1 MNSFKNPTTFI
12 LLLILLLAL
21 SVRLLGI
28 NYGLPYVL
36 YPDEAVIVNH
46 AMAFGTGDLNP
57 HYFIYPSLYMYVL
70 FIVYGMTYIGGRL
83 LGAFGSTDDFIRLFF
98 TDATIF
104 YLPGRLIAAFGSDR
118 DRYHSAEEVQ
128 CYSGIAPVTRRS
140 GKTLHVSSRYA
151 CPKFLKQTFHEFAD
165 HARKWSRWSAA
176 YYRQKREA
184 GCKHQAAVRALAF
197 KWIRIMF
204 RLWKTHSTYDET
216 RYIQQLKQTNSP
228 LVKYLETA

>member
-1 MNSFKNPTTFI
+1 MVDTMGWI
-12 LLLILLLAL
+12 LAVLITPAN
-21 SVRLLGI
+21 VQDRDGAKRLLEQ
-28 NYGLPYVL
+28 VC
-36 YPDEAVIVNH
+36 
-46 AMAFGTGDLNP
+46 DLFP
-57 HYFIYPSLYMYVL
+57 
-70 FIVYGMTYIGGRL
+70 
-83 LGAFGSTDDFIRLFF
+83 
-98 TDATIF
+98 
-104 YLPGRLIAAFGSDR
+104 RLIAAFGSDR
-118 DRYHSAEEVQ
+118 SRYSSAAEVQ